1 MKTIT
6 DENGE
11 TYVLKS
17 DMEKVIQDRISKV
30 AERARTA
37 EEQTKNFQ
45 SKIKELEKHTSSS
58 DILAQQ
64 VKDLKQQLETSNQ
77 KYTRYKAVSKY
88 GLVEDDMIDT
98 LEFLYEKKYKGEKK
112 PPPMVEWLDTLM
124 SDPENAPTILKPH
137 LQQLQQSNPQQVEGV
152 EGVETNEMI
161 QPEIQQPTVSPAPTM
176 NSGTA
181 PIPTDSTLNQA
192 KFNDLEWYSKN
203 RERIVAEYRNRKR

>member
-6 DENGE
+6 DENGD

-37 EEQTKNFQ
+37 EDQTKEYQ

-124 SDPENAPTILKPH
+124 SDPANAPTILKPH
-137 LQQLQQSNPQQVEGV
+137 LQQLQQANQQTTE

-161 QPEIQQPTVSPAPTM
+161 QEDVQQPTVSQPPTM
-176 NSGTA
+176 NTATA